1 MKVRKPGVAAAAL
14 GAASLVRMYRPWQ
27 LTWGASRAE
36 VARTMPGDE
45 VVPGPTFN
53 ATRAV
58 SVLAP
63 PEAVWPWIV
72 QIGFGRAGW
81 YSYDVLD
88 NLGHRSAERLIP
100 ELQHLH
106 VGDLVPLG
114 PGKNSGMR
122 VKDFEIGRWVVWWD
136 AQLRL
141 TSWTWQLT
149 PMPDGT
155 TRLVTRV
162 RSRTTWRHPSTA
174 VWRILTEIADFPMM
188 RRCLLGIKRRAE
200 VPHVWEREPH
210 GDRVPPDKLRPDDEA
225 GADERRA
232 SPSVAVGPAR

>member
-1 MKVRKPGVAAAAL
+1 MKVRKPGLAAAAL
-14 GAASLVRMYRPWQ
+14 GAASLFRMYRPWQ

-36 VARTMPGDE
+36 VARAMPGDE

-81 YSYDVLD
+81 YSYDLLD

-100 ELQHLH
+100 ELQHLG

-136 AQLRL
+136 AKLRL

-162 RSRTTWRHPSTA
+162 RSRTTWRHSSTA
-174 VWRILTEIADFPMM
+174 VWRVLSEVADFPMM

-200 VPHVWEREPH
+200 AAYRRERELPLDEVASSRRPS
-210 GDRVPPDKLRPDDEA
+210 GDRVE
-225 GADERRA
+225 ADERHA
-232 SPSVAVGPAR
+232 ARRVPMGLAP